1 MTMTRLSILHSKQT
15 EDLTSQI
22 AWGPIDKATA
32 PIFSGGKVSHNPILK
47 NLQREIVLLQRRV
60 QQA

>member
-1 MTMTRLSILHSKQT
+1 MTMTRLNILHSKQT

-22 AWGPIDKATA
+22 AWRPIDKATA
-32 PIFSGGKVSHNPILK
+32 PRFSGGKISHNPILK

>member
-1 MTMTRLSILHSKQT
+1 MTKTRLSILHSKQT

-22 AWGPIDKATA
+22 AWGLIDKATA
-32 PIFSGGKVSHNPILK
+32 PRFSRGKVSHNPILK